1 MPSTDFTRLLVQAK
15 AGNADASGQVFALV
29 YDELRRVA
37 YQIGSD
43 GVGHTLQPTAV
54 VHEAWLKLAPRLDA
68 VNDRV
73 HFFAVASMAMRQVL
87 GDHARAARREKRGG
101 GRRVVTLDGNVALAG
116 NVAQHGALDADL
128 CALDESLE
136 QLASLNPRH
145 ARVVELRVFG
155 GLSIAET
162 AEALGVSH
170 GTIESD
176 WSMAR
181 AWLWR
186 RLAPAG

>member
-1 MPSTDFTRLLVQAK
+1 MPPTDFTRLLEQAK
-15 AGNADASGQVFALV
+15 AGNADAHGQVFALV
-29 YDELRRVA
+29 YEELRRA
-37 YQIGSD
+37 AHQIGSD
-43 GVGHTLQPTAV
+43 GIGRTLQPTAV
-54 VHEAWLKLAPRLDA
+54 VHEAWLKLAPHLDG
-68 VNDRV
+68 VNNRV

-87 GDHARAARREKRGG
+87 TDHARAARREKRGG
-101 GRRVVTLDGNVALAG
+101 GRRAVTLDAELAQRGN
-116 NVAQHGALDADL
+116 LDADL
-128 CALDESLE
+128 CMLDESLE
-136 QLASLNPRH
+136 QLANLNPRH

-155 GLSIAET
+155 GLTIDET

-181 AWLWR
+181 AWLWQ